1 MNEKTRAQ
9 RFEQLALPHLGAA
22 YNLARWLTRDA
33 NDAEDVVQE
42 AYLRAFRFFDGFHGE
57 SARAWLMGIVRNTC
71 FTWLA
76 ANRSGGTHDPFDED
90 LHGAVAD
97 GCRGHADPEALALLK
112 EDRQRVNEALAS
124 LPLAYREIIVLRELS
139 ELSYK
144 EIAEIAGLP
153 IGTVMSRLARGRKLL
168 ALRITQGRQGVRDGL

>member
-1 MNEKTRAQ
+1 MNEKTKTQ

-42 AYLRAFRFFDGFHGE
+42 AYLRAFRFFDGFHGD

-76 ANRSGGTHDPFDED
+76 DNRTAHAHDPFDED
-90 LHGAVAD
+90 LHGGGVD
-97 GCRGHADPEALALLK
+97 GNEGHADPEALALRS

-124 LPLAYREIIVLRELS
+124 LPVAYREIIVLRELS

-144 EIAEIAGLP
+144 EIAEIAEVP

-168 ALRITQGRQGVRDGL
+168 ALRIANGRQGVVDEL

>member
-1 MNEKTRAQ
+1 MNEKIKAQ
-9 RFEQLALPHLGAA
+9 RFEQLALPHLDAA

-42 AYLRAFRFFDGFHGE
+42 AYLRAFRFFEGFHGE

-76 ANRSGGTHDPFDED
+76 ANRGAQTHEPFDEA
-90 LHGAVAD
+90 LHGAGGD
-97 GCRGHADPEALALLK
+97 DCDGHADPETLASRS
-112 EDRQRVNEALAS
+112 EDRQKVNEALAS
-124 LPLAYREIIVLRELS
+124 LPVAFREIIVLREFS

-144 EIAEIAGLP
+144 EIAEIAELP

-168 ALRITQGRQGVRDGL
+168 ALRITHGRQGVRDEL